1 MKFHKFF
8 IDDLLKYNKFISSA
22 TTTAETTMET
32 IIRFD
37 PTQYP
42 ERILRLIMKKAE
54 DWKCFPSEALTRLF
68 DQLADQNKISPKE
81 AA

>member
-1 MKFHKFF
+1 
-8 IDDLLKYNKFISSA
+8 
-22 TTTAETTMET
+22 MET

-54 DWKCFPSEALTRLF
+54 DWKCSPSEALAKLF
-68 DQLADQNKISPKE
+68 DELADQNKISPKE